1 MNDFLSELTAL
12 IAQRRI
18 TPKPGSYTNRLLDDP
33 GKAAQKVGEEAT
45 EVIVAALSQSD
56 EPGHR
61 RDGRLDLPQPGAA
74 RDPRRPLGRCS
85 QRTGTAASEM
95 KIDPLPTSP
104 LSRGDRGEYSK
115 GIWA

>member
-33 GKAAQKVGEEAT
+33 SKAAQKVGEEAT

-56 EPGHR
+56 ERVIAEMADLIYHSLVLLETRGVRWADVLSELERRHR
-61 RDGRLDLPQPGAA
+61 
-74 RDPRRPLGRCS
+74 
-85 QRTGTAASEM
+85 
-95 KIDPLPTSP
+95 K
-104 LSRGDRGEYSK
+104 
-115 GIWA
+115 

>member
-56 EPGHR
+56 DRVIAEMADLIYHSLVLLETRGVRWADVLSELERRHR
-61 RDGRLDLPQPGAA
+61 
-74 RDPRRPLGRCS
+74 
-85 QRTGTAASEM
+85 
-95 KIDPLPTSP
+95 K
-104 LSRGDRGEYSK
+104 
-115 GIWA
+115 

>member
-56 EPGHR
+56 ERVIAEMADLIYHSLVLLETRGVRWADVLSELERRHR
-61 RDGRLDLPQPGAA
+61 
-74 RDPRRPLGRCS
+74 
-85 QRTGTAASEM
+85 
-95 KIDPLPTSP
+95 K
-104 LSRGDRGEYSK
+104 
-115 GIWA
+115 